1 MILVRHR
8 VFGACAALAAALGGC
23 ASAPVHY
30 YTLVAADPQG
40 FVAAGAGAAVQFEID
55 GPSVPAAMD
64 QPQLVVREGGERVD
78 MLEDQRWIA
87 PLGDEVHAALAA
99 DLTRGLPG
107 RDVTA
112 LGAGGQ
118 PVLRIKVE
126 LHRFESVVGA
136 YALIDAAWSL
146 RLVNPGAAPDSAAR
160 AAAGGSRLTCTAT
173 IREPVGPGIDAL
185 VGGHQRALGRLA
197 AAIAASAGSYLSGPP
212 GQCP

>member
-1 MILVRHR
+1 MILDRQR
-8 VFGACAALAAALGGC
+8 LLGAFALLAAALGGC

-30 YTLVAADPQG
+30 YTLVAPDPKG
-40 FVAAGAGAAVQFEID
+40 FVAAGSGAAIAFEIQ
-55 GPSVPAAMD
+55 GPTVPAEAD

-78 MLEDQRWIA
+78 VLDDERWIA

-99 DLTRGLPG
+99 DLTRALPG

-112 LGAGGQ
+112 LGAAGK
-118 PVLRIKVE
+118 PVLRIKVD
-126 LHRFESVVGA
+126 LHRFESVPGA

-146 RLVNPGAAPDSAAR
+146 RLLNEGAAAAPGASLWA
-160 AAAGGSRLTCTAT
+160 CTAM

-197 AAIAASAGSYLSGPP
+197 AAIAASAGSYLSGHAE
-212 GQCP
+212 QCP